1 MLYFY
6 KETEKALIFT
16 TGKIGVKKEITTA
29 NGNKVK
35 VNVQTND
42 VKFALV
48 AKGEGNNWGTYKA
61 NQEEPALTCSDA
73 KVQLEDGNLAEN
85 LYWATVK

>member
-16 TGKIGVKKEITTA
+16 TGKIGVKKQITTA
-29 NGNKVK
+29 NGNKVM

-48 AKGEGNNWGTYKA
+48 AKGDGDWGTYKA
-61 NQEEPALTCSDA
+61 NQEEPALICTDA
-73 KVQLEDGNLAEN
+73 KVLLEEGKLAEN